1 MILPISFHYL
11 KPQLCIITTIFFFAT
26 TVLSSNPKFKVCTP
40 KSCGN
45 GPSIKYPFWISYE
58 QESFCGYPHF
68 EITCMDKNPIL
79 STPSYDFLVK
89 DISYSNSS
97 FTVANMAAYE
107 DNCPVPLSNYSFDQT
122 PFTYSSENWNLSFFY
137 NCTTEPIDYPTYQV
151 DCAKNASLYSFAVFH
166 KEKLENKNYSLNE
179 CQLMVNAPFIMNASV
194 NFTGLLRMNYI
205 EILKMGF
212 LLNWTAPD
220 CEYCEKSGGRCGFDG
235 NQFLCFCKDKTYLRS
250 CGSGLVNW
258 KAKIVIG
265 TTSAATAVFMLC
277 LIIIGCRKCMSSRRK
292 LNFQMTNEQDIEV
305 FLKDHGTL
313 AQKKY
318 RFSEVKKMTNNFTVK
333 LGEGGFG
340 VVYKGELSNGYHVA
354 VKLLRASK
362 GNGKDFINEVASI
375 SRTSHVNVVQ
385 LLGFCLEGKKKALIY
400 EFMPNGSL
408 DKFISNKGLE
418 RTSSLTWDN
427 LLQIAKGIAKGLE
440 YLHKGC
446 NTRILH
452 FDIKPH
458 NILLD
463 ENFCPKISDFGLAK
477 LCPGKESTISV
488 SYARGTIGYV
498 APEVCNKHFGGV
510 SQKSDVYSY
519 GMMLLEIVGVR
530 NNINVE
536 ATETSEYFPD
546 WIYRKLEQ
554 DQDLKSDDVTA
565 TKEKET
571 ERRMI
576 AVSLWCIQ
584 TFPKDRPTMSRVI
597 EMLEGNMNSQEIP
610 PKPVLSSPT
619 IGLVPE
625 LTTSSLQSE

>member
-1 MILPISFHYL
+1 MFLI
-11 KPQLCIITTIFFFAT
+11 ARN
-26 TVLSSNPKFKVCTP
+26 SSNI
-40 KSCGN
+40 
-45 GPSIKYPFWISYE
+45 SINTGS
-58 QESFCGYPHF
+58 
-68 EITCMDKNPIL
+68 
-79 STPSYDFLVK
+79 
-89 DISYSNSS
+89 
-97 FTVANMAAYE
+97 
-107 DNCPVPLSNYSFDQT
+107 
-122 PFTYSSENWNLSFFY
+122 
-137 NCTTEPIDYPTYQV
+137 
-151 DCAKNASLYSFAVFH
+151 ASGA
-166 KEKLENKNYSLNE
+166 
-179 CQLMVNAPFIMNASV
+179 MGIFI
-194 NFTGLLRMNYI
+194 I
-205 EILKMGF
+205 
-212 LLNWTAPD
+212 
-220 CEYCEKSGGRCGFDG
+220 
-235 NQFLCFCKDKTYLRS
+235 
-250 CGSGLVNW
+250 
-258 KAKIVIG
+258 
-265 TTSAATAVFMLC
+265 C
-277 LIIIGCRKCMSSRRK
+277 LIIGCRKRISSTRK
-292 LNFQMTNEQDIEV
+292 ENFQITNEQDIEV

-318 RFSEVKKMTNNFTVK
+318 KFSEVKKMTKNFTVK

-340 VVYKGELSNGYHVA
+340 VVYKGELRNGYQVA
-354 VKLLRASK
+354 VKLLKASK
-362 GNGKDFINEVASI
+362 GNGKDFMNEVGSI

-408 DKFISNKGLE
+408 DKFIGNKGVE
-418 RTSSLTWDN
+418 STPSLNWDN
-427 LLQIAKGIAKGLE
+427 MLQIAKGIARGLE

-463 ENFCPKISDFGLAK
+463 DNFCPKISDFGLAK

-488 SYARGTIGYV
+488 SNARGTIGYV
-498 APEVCNKHFGGV
+498 APEVCNKHLGGV

-519 GMMLLEIVGVR
+519 GMMLLEILGVK
-530 NNINVE
+530 NNVNGE

-554 DQDLKSDDVTA
+554 DQDLRTDIVTEE
-565 TKEKET
+565 KEK

-576 AVSLWCIQ
+576 TVSLWCIQ

-619 IGLVPE
+619 IRLVPE